1 MYQKRL
7 KKIAIRKKK
16 IEYVVSI
23 IRNLAEQ

>member
-7 KKIAIRKKK
+7 KKIATRKKK